1 VAGALSGFFSQLLD
15 KERPQIV
22 GPALCDAVTGL
33 YGAYAVLGALLER
46 GQSGAGKRIDVT
58 MMEAMVAFL
67 RQPIMNFIFTGQ
79 TPTPLDRPAK
89 SMCFALACAD
99 SRCVAI
105 HLSTPDKFWLAL
117 LEAIERP
124 DLNADPRYSSRRLRI
139 DNYLSLND
147 ELQPVFQRK
156 TRAEWMAILDRHDVP
171 FAPINDFDDLV
182 NDPHAVQAG
191 IFPAQ
196 PGVPNRGIACPV
208 RFDGQRPT
216 NVVPAPRLAEH
227 TSQILGELGLADA
240 EQQRLRETG
249 VIG

>member
-1 VAGALSGFFSQLLD
+1 
-15 KERPQIV
+15 
-22 GPALCDAVTGL
+22 
-33 YGAYAVLGALLER
+33 
-46 GQSGAGKRIDVT
+46 

-67 RQPIMNFIFTGQ
+67 RQPIMNYIFTGQ

-99 SRCVAI
+99 GRCVAI

-117 LEAIERP
+117 LRAIGRP
-124 DLNADPRYSSRRLRI
+124 DLNTDPRYSSRRLRI
-139 DNYLSLND
+139 DNYLALND
-147 ELQPVFQRK
+147 ELQPIFQRK

-171 FAPINDFDDLV
+171 FAPINDFGDLV
-182 NDPHAVQAG
+182 NDPHAIQAG

-196 PGVPNRGIACPV
+196 PGVPNLGIACPV

-216 NVVPAPRLAEH
+216 DVVPAPRLAEH
-227 TSQILGELGLADA
+227 TAQILGELGLAEA
-240 EQQRLRETG
+240 EQQRLRQAG